1 MNKKILLILLI
12 LNIVGIFALGLL
24 CLADSLVQGS
34 AEARQPHLY
43 WKDINVEVVEVR
55 QSLNKR
61 IYEVEV
67 YSKDYNLKHSFVLR
81 GIDYDGYEKGDII
94 KAELYS
100 WVDDSSG
107 KIIQRE
113 IHQIY

>member
-1 MNKKILLILLI
+1 MNKRICLILLI
-12 LNIVGIFALGLL
+12 LNIAGVFVLGLL
-24 CLADSLVQGS
+24 GLADNPAQGNV
-34 AEARQPHLY
+34 EARQPHLY
-43 WKDINVEVVEVR
+43 WKDIDVEVVEIR

-81 GIDYDGYEKGDII
+81 GIDYKGYQKGDII

-100 WVDDSSG
+100 WVSDSDG
-107 KIIQRE
+107 KVIQRE